1 MPLQSRRGFAAQA
14 ASSANLK
21 PGIYQTASRP
31 SRRIVLVSSDGE
43 GSEVNLIERIDEAR
57 ARWNVLD
64 HPFYLRW
71 ERGDLTRED
80 LAFYAG
86 EYRHAVVA
94 LADAAAA
101 GGDAEH
107 AAEEAAHIQLWDDFA
122 AALDAPLGRE
132 PNPETRE
139 CADSWRAEDS
149 LAARAV
155 LYAIESSQ
163 PDVSRTKLTGLVDH
177 FGFAAGSKGTEYF
190 DLHAERDHEHA
201 AASAEVLSKA
211 APEDADRLVA
221 AAEGA
226 LQGNWQLLDGVE
238 ARV

>member
-1 MPLQSRRGFAAQA
+1 M
-14 ASSANLK
+14 
-21 PGIYQTASRP
+21 
-31 SRRIVLVSSDGE
+31 
-43 GSEVNLIERIDEAR
+43 NLIERIDEAR

-94 LADAAAA
+94 LADAAAV
-101 GGDAEH
+101 GGDGMH

-122 AALDAPLGRE
+122 AALEAPLDRE
-132 PNPETRE
+132 PSIESCE
-139 CADSWRAEDS
+139 CAAAWRAEDS
-149 LAARAV
+149 LEARAV
-155 LYAIESSQ
+155 LYAVESGQ
-163 PDVSRTKLTGLVDH
+163 PDISRTKLTGLVDH
-177 FGFAAGSKGTEYF
+177 YGFAAGSKSTGYF
-190 DLHAERDHEHA
+190 ELHSDRDHEHA

-221 AAEGA
+221 AAEA
-226 LQGNWQLLDGVE
+226 AVRGNWRLLDGVE
-238 ARV
+238 SRT

>member
-1 MPLQSRRGFAAQA
+1 M
-14 ASSANLK
+14 
-21 PGIYQTASRP
+21 
-31 SRRIVLVSSDGE
+31 
-43 GSEVNLIERIDEAR
+43 NLIERIDEAR

-94 LADAAAA
+94 LADAAAV

-122 AALDAPLGRE
+122 AALDAPLDRE
-132 PNPETRE
+132 PNSETRE
-139 CADSWRAEDS
+139 CTGAWRAEDS

-155 LYAIESSQ
+155 LYAVESGQ
-163 PDVSRTKLTGLVDH
+163 PDISRTKLTGLVDH
-177 FGFAAGSKGTEYF
+177 YGFTSGSKSTEYF
-190 DLHAERDHEHA
+190 ELHSDRDHEHA

-211 APEDADRLVA
+211 PPEDADRLVA
-221 AAEGA
+221 AAEEA
-226 LQGNWQLLDGVE
+226 LKGNWRLLDGVE
-238 ARV
+238 SRV

>member
-1 MPLQSRRGFAAQA
+1 M
-14 ASSANLK
+14 
-21 PGIYQTASRP
+21 
-31 SRRIVLVSSDGE
+31 
-43 GSEVNLIERIDEAR
+43 NLIERIDEAR

-71 ERGDLTRED
+71 ERGDLTREG

-94 LADAAAA
+94 LADAAAV

-122 AALDAPLGRE
+122 AALDAPLDRE
-132 PNPETRE
+132 PTGETRE
-139 CADSWRAEDS
+139 CAGAWRAEDS
-149 LAARAV
+149 LEARAV
-155 LYAIESSQ
+155 LYAVESGQ
-163 PDVSRTKLTGLVDH
+163 PDISRTKLTGLVDH
-177 FGFAAGSKGTEYF
+177 YGFAVGTKSTGYF
-190 DLHAERDHEHA
+190 ELHSDRDHEHA

-221 AAEGA
+221 AATAA
-226 LQGNWQLLDGVE
+226 LEGNWRLLDGVE
-238 ARV
+238 SRV